1 MGGRAPKTII
11 TDQDK
16 AMSNAIG
23 KVVPNTSH
31 RLCLWHIAKN
41 APSHLGSLNSNDEFQ
56 RLFHKC
62 LQGCESEVEFQQT
75 WDEMMDKDF
84 FSAEIRA
91 SQRSESTNHVLN
103 GLSNKTTSLSKFVL
117 AFENHVAD
125 WRSAE
130 ASLDFD
136 CKQGVPCCVVKT
148 SSILNHAAH
157 IYTIIRIFKM
167 FEQEFLNSVAKTSE
181 EISYCNNTCT
191 YKVTEQHKK
200 LRTRIVE
207 FNVETLEINCSC
219 KKFEAMGILCS
230 QSHALRVY
238 IIRDMEKIPEKY
250 ILNRWSR
257 NAKSRLFDFKEVDSP
272 THSAIE
278 TESMF
283 RNSMVRSAYALI
295 LKSQGN
301 EATRQACCDLLRK
314 DNAQIQSML
323 AKMTINTNDMGDEMQ
338 AKESNI
344 VGQHEENYC
353 EPSNYKN

>member
-23 KVVPNTSH
+23 KVFPNTSH

-62 LQGCESEVEFQQT
+62 LQGCEFEVEFQQT
-75 WDEMMDKDF
+75 WDEMMDKFDLREHSWLQRLYGDRQKWCTGLNRDF
-84 FSAEIRA
+84 FSAEIKA

-157 IYTIIRIFKM
+157 IYTIRIFKM
-167 FEQEFLNSVAKTSE
+167 FEQEFLNSVATTSE

-191 YKVTEQHKK
+191 YKVTGQHKNS
-200 LRTRIVE
+200 RTRIVQ
-207 FNVETLEINCSC
+207 FNMETLEINCSC

-230 QSHALRVY
+230 HALRVY
-238 IIRDMEKIPEKY
+238 IIRNMEKIPEKY

-257 NAKSRLFDFKEVDSP
+257 DAKSRLFDFKEVESP
-272 THSAIE
+272 AHSAIE
-278 TESMF
+278 SETMF
-283 RNSMVRSAYALI
+283 RNSMVRSAYSLI

-301 EATRQACCDLLRK
+301 EATRQACRDLLCK
-314 DNAQIQSML
+314 ANAQI
-323 AKMTINTNDMGDEMQ
+323 
-338 AKESNI
+338 ES
-344 VGQHEENYC
+344 
-353 EPSNYKN
+353 KRK